1 VRIVRGR
8 HPLLRRVAVPLD
20 IDVGEAFDALIISGP
35 NMGGKTVM
43 LKTVG
48 LFCVLA
54 YAGIPL
60 PAAAGT
66 IIGAFDHIACVIG
79 DEQSIAENLSSF
91 SAHLR
96 ALRAAQVRAGAGSL
110 ILVDEIG
117 SGTEPGAGAALAQA
131 FIEAMLAV
139 GARAIVTTHYTQ
151 LKIFAADRDRVANA
165 SMLFDPAT
173 NEPTYLLLVGVP
185 GRSLAF
191 ALARAIGF
199 DAPTIG
205 RAEELLGAEA
215 MDLERVFASL
225 ADQREQFRL
234 KVEELEAQRMR
245 AAEMEA
251 GLRESLAK
259 ARSERIEFE
268 RRAAEELARAVQ
280 AVEHDVR
287 AKAQQ
292 GADDARRQR
301 IKPVPHA
308 DEALDRTLTEMRRS
322 LGLEPHERVAA
333 SQAGPVAART
343 GESARAVFHVG
354 DSVFVRTFGA
364 TGIVADVYERDVLV
378 TIGNAKT
385 VVAPADLSLER
396 PAAGIGARSSSPIRR
411 GEVQLAAEQAATK
424 VDVRGMRVEEAMVIV
439 DKALDE
445 ASLAGLHEL
454 RVLHGKGTGQLGR
467 GIRDFLRGHLQVANA
482 AFAADREGGSG
493 VTVISLK

>member
-1 VRIVRGR
+1 
-8 HPLLRRVAVPLD
+8 LD

-96 ALRAAQVRAGAGSL
+96 ALHAAQAKAGAGSL

-199 DAPTIG
+199 DAPTIE

-225 ADQREQFRL
+225 ADQREQFRM
-234 KVEELEAQRMR
+234 KVEELEAQRAR

-251 GLRESLAK
+251 GLRDSLSK
-259 ARSERIEFE
+259 ARSERVEFE
-268 RRAAEELARAVQ
+268 RRATEELARAVQ

-322 LGLEPHERVAA
+322 LGLEPHERAAAAVAGA
-333 SQAGPVAART
+333 AART
-343 GESARAVFHVG
+343 GESARSVFHVG

-396 PAAGIGARSSSPIRR
+396 PAAGATVRASGPVRR
-411 GEVQLAAEQAATK
+411 GEVQLAAEQAATN

-439 DKALDE
+439 DKALDD

-454 RVLHGKGTGQLGR
+454 RILHGKGTGQLGR
-467 GIRDFLRGHLQVANA
+467 GIRDFLRGHLQVASA

>member
-1 VRIVRGR
+1 
-8 HPLLRRVAVPLD
+8 
-20 IDVGEAFDALIISGP
+20 
-35 NMGGKTVM
+35 M
-43 LKTVG
+43 
-48 LFCVLA
+48 A

-66 IIGAFDHIACVIG
+66 VIGAFNHIACVIG

-96 ALRAAQVRAGAGSL
+96 ALRTAQARAGAGSL

-131 FIEAMLAV
+131 FVEAMLAA

-151 LKIFAADRDRVANA
+151 LKIFAADHERVANA

-173 NEPTYLLLVGVP
+173 NEPTYILLVGVP

-199 DAPTIG
+199 DSSTIE
-205 RAEELLGAEA
+205 RAETLLGAEA

-225 ADQREQFRL
+225 ADQREQFRV
-234 KVEELEAQRMR
+234 KVEELEAQQRR
-245 AAEMEA
+245 AGDLES
-251 GLRESLAK
+251 GLRRELAQ
-259 ARSERIEFE
+259 ARAERADFE
-268 RRAAEELARAVQ
+268 RKASEELARAVRD
-280 AVEHDVR
+280 VEREVR

-292 GADDARRQR
+292 GEEDARRQR
-301 IKPVPHA
+301 VKPVPKV
-308 DEALDRTLTEMRRS
+308 DEALDRTLSEMRRS
-322 LGLEPHERVAA
+322 LGLEPQRAPSSRAA
-333 SQAGPVAART
+333 EDGNGTSEEARP
-343 GESARAVFHVG
+343 EFHVG
-354 DSVFVRTFGA
+354 DAVFVRTFGA
-364 TGIVADVYERDVLV
+364 NGVVADVYDRDVLV

-385 VVAPADLSLER
+385 VVARGDLSLAR
-396 PAAGIGARSSSPIRR
+396 PAAGPLARVPGAKRTGDLQS
-411 GEVQLAAEQAATK
+411 AAERAATRI
-424 VDVRGMRVEEAMVIV
+424 DVRGMRVEEAMPIV

-445 ASLAGLHEL
+445 ASLAGLREL

-467 GIRDFLRGHLQVANA
+467 GIREFLRGHLQVAET
-482 AFAADREGGSG
+482 AFAPDREGGSG